1 MGTRTAR
8 LCRRALL
15 AAVAAVVLMTTLSAT
30 AVAMPLRGDRHPNAA
45 LIRLGTP
52 DRRAVPI
59 LMYHVIQRPY
69 ANSPYPDLYV
79 PRAEFAAQMSW
90 LERNRYEAVTL
101 DRVYDAWHGDAVL
114 PTRPIVIS
122 FDDGYRSHYTNA
134 LPILREHGWPGVL
147 NLDLSNLAPSWGI
160 RPAMVREL
168 VEAGWELD
176 AHSLTHPDLTGLSGS
191 SLLREVAGSREEIR
205 ERFGVA
211 ANFFCYPAGRYDSAA
226 IEAVRAAGFLGATT
240 TEFGLAGGTE
250 PFTLARVRVDG
261 GDGADGLAR
270 KLEALR

>member
-1 MGTRTAR
+1 MGTRAAR

-15 AAVAAVVLMTTLSAT
+15 AALAAVALMTTLSAT
-30 AVAMPLRGDRHPNAA
+30 AAAMPLGGDRHPNAA

-79 PRAEFAAQMSW
+79 PRAEFAAQMNW
-90 LERNRYEAVTL
+90 LERNGYEAVTL

-114 PTRPIVIS
+114 PARPIVLS

-134 LPILREHGWPGVL
+134 LPILRDHGWPGVL

-160 RPAMVREL
+160 RPAMVRRARRGGLGARRPLAYARRPHRPERI
-168 VEAGWELD
+168 VAAPRGGR
-176 AHSLTHPDLTGLSGS
+176 LTRGDPRAVRRRRQLLLLPGRTLRLSGH
-191 SLLREVAGSREEIR
+191 R
-205 ERFGVA
+205 
-211 ANFFCYPAGRYDSAA
+211 GRSCRRVPRGHHHG
-226 IEAVRAAGFLGATT
+226 VRARP
-240 TEFGLAGGTE
+240 E
-250 PFTLARVRVDG
+250 
-261 GDGADGLAR
+261 
-270 KLEALR
+270 